1 VLHASITLNPAAD
14 CEPADRY
21 LKSTQIGKEQ
31 KMHNKGAQSRG
42 YVLTAVLGAMGG
54 GLVVALATKSVPKMI
69 SQMMSGMMQN
79 MMAQMGEGG
88 CDPAEM

>member
-1 VLHASITLNPAAD
+1 MPYITLNPAAQ
-14 CEPADRY
+14 A
-21 LKSTQIGKEQ
+21 GKEQ
-31 KMHNKGAQSRG
+31 KMHNKGAHRRG
-42 YVLTAVLGAMGG
+42 YVLAAVLGAMGG
-54 GLVVALATKSVPKMI
+54 GLVVALATKAIPKVI